1 MAGPLSAAIDRELG
15 VETEPRINPDTGSVG
30 LSVVRIA
37 PNNPNRFSF
46 LVINLGTSAVYIR
59 PGKDVSATAGI
70 RLAPNGGAFSASWRD
85 DFHLVGWD
93 WYAIADAAAQSIIVL
108 EVVAR

>member
-1 MAGPLSAAIDRELG
+1 MSGPLSAAIDKELG

-37 PNNPNRFSF
+37 PNNPNRFS
-46 LVINLGTSAVYIR
+46 LVVINLGSAAVYIR
-59 PGKDVSATAGI
+59 PDRAVSSTAGI
-70 RLAPNGGAFSASWRD
+70 RLAPAGGSFSASWRD

-93 WYAIADAAAQSIIVL
+93 WYAIADAAAQSILVL